1 MTPDAKLM
9 LLIPLSEYLS
19 RTYDPD
25 CEYLEGELKERNVG
39 EVGHSDAQSS
49 VLLYVRT
56 TARGFWAGVEV
67 RVQVR
72 PDRYRIPDVAVVCGA
87 KPSVPVIVTPPDTV
101 VEILSP
107 DDRAS
112 DLQDKIDD
120 YLAFGI
126 PCVWII
132 RPETRRAWVHTSEGS
147 REVKDGVLRN
157 VAGDLKVPLAAIFE

>member
-1 MTPDAKLM
+1 MATA
-9 LLIPLSEYLS
+9 LLVPLHEYLS

-49 VLLYVRT
+49 VLFYVRRT
-56 TARGFWAGVEV
+56 VRGFWAGVEV
-67 RVQVR
+67 RVQVK
-72 PDRYRIPDVAVVCGA
+72 PDRYRVPDVAVVRGA
-87 KPSVPVIVTPPDTV
+87 KPNVRVIVTPPDTV

-112 DLQDKIDD
+112 DIQDKIDD

-126 PCVWII
+126 PCVWVI
-132 RPETRRAWVHTSEGS
+132 RPETRRAWMHTIEGS

-157 VAGDLKVPLAAIFE
+157 VAGDLQVPLSAIFE